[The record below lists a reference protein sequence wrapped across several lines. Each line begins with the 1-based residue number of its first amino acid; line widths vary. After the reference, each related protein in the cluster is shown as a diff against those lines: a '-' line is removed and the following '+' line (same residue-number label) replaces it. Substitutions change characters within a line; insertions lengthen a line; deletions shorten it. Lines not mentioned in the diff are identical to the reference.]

1 MEPREQEIIRMRFGF
16 DADPMT
22 LEEIG
27 QKIGLSRER
36 IRQIEKKVIRR
47 FRARAK
53 NKTLLDF
60 LR

>member
-1 MEPREQEIIRMRFGF
+1 MRFGF
-16 DADPMT
+16 DGDPMT

-27 QKIGLSRER
+27 RKIGLSRER

-53 NKTLLDF
+53 NKTLLDY

>member
-1 MEPREQEIIRMRFGF
+1 MRLRFGF
-16 DADPMT
+16 DRDPMT

-27 QKIGLSRER
+27 HKIGLSRER

-53 NKTLLDF
+53 NKTLMDY